1 MNSVIAR
8 CLCAIVPDA
17 HVLVECVLSISADV
31 LRKSG
36 CMSALEIAGDAF
48 PRKELQRSAEMSL
61 GVPQSND
68 IVIGPISGG
77 GTDVPFRTEV

>member
-1 MNSVIAR
+1 
-8 CLCAIVPDA
+8 
-17 HVLVECVLSISADV
+17 
-31 LRKSG
+31 
-36 CMSALEIAGDAF
+36 MSALEIAGDAF
-48 PRKELQRSAEMSL
+48 PRKELQRLAEMSL